1 MLSNSIELLTM
12 VSQMNLRYFYTY
24 FDSYFLL
31 AIRHNRDYNKV
42 GKKSCSWLFN
52 FRCVSRLREFRS
64 APTPPLTQQQST
76 DNKLGLMMGGGEGG
90 EG

>member
-42 GKKSCSWLFN
+42 GKKSCS
-52 FRCVSRLREFRS
+52 
-64 APTPPLTQQQST
+64 
-76 DNKLGLMMGGGEGG
+76 
-90 EG
+90 